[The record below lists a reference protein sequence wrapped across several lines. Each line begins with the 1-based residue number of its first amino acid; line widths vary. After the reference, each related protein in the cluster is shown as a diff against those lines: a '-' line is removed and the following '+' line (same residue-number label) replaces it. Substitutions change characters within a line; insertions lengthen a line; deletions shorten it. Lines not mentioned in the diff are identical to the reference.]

1 MPLYTRW
8 RTMSLFSPFSSA
20 ICNCTAVM
28 NLSPTV
34 MPPCV
39 FFLCR
44 IGCVIALST
53 LHTWAIRWRTR
64 LSGMSLSFAVWRC
77 ALVSFIAT
85 TLQFDEFLDV
95 KFTLVQILQRLSLIL
110 KARNVFHHVESV
122 CAFQLFRWQLQF
134 CKADYVHPAFVVM
147 FRFVNIVTQSQTPP
161 GWVYQAHQQ
170 CVSTLR
176 DSDNVCHS

>member
-1 MPLYTRW
+1 CLTG
-8 RTMSLFSPFSSA
+8 SD
-20 ICNCTAVM
+20 
-28 NLSPTV
+28 
-34 MPPCV
+34 
-39 FFLCR
+39 
-44 IGCVIALST
+44 IAAST
-53 LHTWAIRWRTR
+53 THPVAIRW
-64 LSGMSLSFAVWRC
+64 LILLIVMSSSFAVCRC

-134 CKADYVHPAFVVM
+134 CKADYVHTAFVVM